1 MKTVAQVHGVWTY
14 EVQKEVNALLG
25 IFWRK
30 KPIWYMHSQF
40 QFNIIIIIIWK
51 EKLMK
56 SSLGKIKGM
65 KNQKGLDRA
74 KSIAFLSLV
83 SALHSCIHTAAAV
96 RMAIN

>member
-1 MKTVAQVHGVWTY
+1 
-14 EVQKEVNALLG
+14 
-25 IFWRK
+25 
-30 KPIWYMHSQF
+30 
-40 QFNIIIIIIWK
+40 
-51 EKLMK
+51 MK

-96 RMAIN
+96 QMAIN